1 MIKNLYRSS
10 CKVPTRYSCPI
21 LMKFEF
27 CDSFSNTTHISNFI
41 RIRPVGV
48 ELFRVNRR
56 ADGRTEGRTDMTK
69 LMVAFHNFAK
79 APKSFW
85 DKNQ

>member
-56 ADGRTEGRTDMTK
+56 ADGRTDRYDEANGRFSQFCEGAKK
-69 LMVAFHNFAK
+69 LLG
-79 APKSFW
+79 
-85 DKNQ
+85 